1 MGEESGCMKDDNA
14 RLRAAIDKLRVPIYI
29 KDPQGRYLYANELA
43 CELLERA
50 RADILGRT
58 DAELFPPELARAM
71 QAHDQR
77 ALTGREPV
85 IVEECVRLAGRPE
98 MNWGLSIKQ
107 PLFDEDGA
115 PDGVAGLTIDITA
128 RKRDEHELVALKN
141 DYAAILQALP
151 DPLFVLDAEGRC
163 LSYRTPSEDLLAA
176 PPSLFMGRRV
186 HEVLPPAEAE
196 ICLEALRE
204 AARVGHSTGK
214 VFRVDAPGGTRWF
227 ELSVAPMARSAGEP
241 QRFNVLSREITAR
254 KQMEQAL
261 QERESLLRA
270 VVDNTPV
277 EYWARDLQG
286 RCIMQ
291 NAMTAAHW
299 GDLLDK
305 RVGDSG
311 ESAPVSAD
319 WAESNRRAYAGETLH
334 KEVEYEIDG
343 ERRVF
348 QCLVAPIRVQGE
360 VVGIFG
366 FNQDVTERKRQ
377 ERQIHELAF
386 FDPLTGLPNRRLM
399 YDRLEHALSTS
410 ARRGTEGVLLLI
422 DLDHFKDLNDS
433 HGHDAGDQLLVE
445 AGMRLNA
452 CIRQGDTAARLG
464 GDEFVVILEDIEGI
478 AQANTI
484 ATRIGEAL
492 ARPFH
497 LRCGKDGERVVH
509 HVSASIGVGAF
520 GRGELSAAELLR
532 RADTAMYQAK
542 AAGRNAICFFD
553 PAMQAA
559 VTERATLHA
568 DLREAI
574 RSRQFELHYQVQV
587 DTRRR
592 PVGAEALLR
601 WRHPHKGLLAPG
613 GFIELA
619 EETGLIVPIG
629 HWVLETACRQL
640 ARWAQRAQTAHLRLA
655 VNVSARQFRQP
666 SFADEV
672 RALLASTGAPAERLK
687 LELTESSLI
696 EDAGAVIE
704 RMQALRALGIRFALD
719 DFGTGYSSLAY
730 LKRLPLTQLKI
741 DQSFVRDVMSDPNDA
756 TIARTILALGSNL
769 GLAVIAEGVETEEQ
783 YDFLAAQGCRDYQG
797 YLFGRPV
804 ALEVFEAALAQA
816 QG

>member
-1 MGEESGCMKDDNA
+1 
-14 RLRAAIDKLRVPIYI
+14 
-29 KDPQGRYLYANELA
+29 
-43 CELLERA
+43 
-50 RADILGRT
+50 
-58 DAELFPPELARAM
+58 
-71 QAHDQR
+71 
-77 ALTGREPV
+77 
-85 IVEECVRLAGRPE
+85 
-98 MNWGLSIKQ
+98 
-107 PLFDEDGA
+107 
-115 PDGVAGLTIDITA
+115 
-128 RKRDEHELVALKN
+128 
-141 DYAAILQALP
+141 
-151 DPLFVLDAEGRC
+151 
-163 LSYRTPSEDLLAA
+163 
-176 PPSLFMGRRV
+176 
-186 HEVLPPAEAE
+186 
-196 ICLEALRE
+196 
-204 AARVGHSTGK
+204 
-214 VFRVDAPGGTRWF
+214 
-227 ELSVAPMARSAGEP
+227 
-241 QRFNVLSREITAR
+241 
-254 KQMEQAL
+254 
-261 QERESLLRA
+261 
-270 VVDNTPV
+270 
-277 EYWARDLQG
+277 
-286 RCIMQ
+286 
-291 NAMTAAHW
+291 
-299 GDLLDK
+299 
-305 RVGDSG
+305 
-311 ESAPVSAD
+311 
-319 WAESNRRAYAGETLH
+319 
-334 KEVEYEIDG
+334 
-343 ERRVF
+343 
-348 QCLVAPIRVQGE
+348 VAPIRVQGE
-360 VVGIFG
+360 VMGIFG

-445 AGMRLNA
+445 AGVRLNA

-464 GDEFVVILEDIEGI
+464 GDEFVVILEDIEGV

-619 EETGLIVPIG
+619 EETGFIVPIG

-672 RALLASTGAPAERLK
+672 RALLESTGAPAERLK

-696 EDAGAVIE
+696 EDAEAVIE

-804 ALEVFEAALAQA
+804 PMEVFEAALAQA

>member
-1 MGEESGCMKDDNA
+1 MKDDNA

-50 RADILGRT
+50 PADILGRT
-58 DAELFPPELARAM
+58 DAELFPPELTRAM

-85 IVEECVRLAGRPE
+85 IVEECVRLAARPE

-196 ICLEALRE
+196 TCLEALRE
-204 AARVGHSTGK
+204 AARMGHSTGK
-214 VFRVDAPGGTRWF
+214 VFKVETPVGTRWF

-445 AGMRLNA
+445 AGVRLNA

-497 LRCGKDGERVVH
+497 LHCGKDGERVVH
-509 HVSASIGVGAF
+509 HVSASIGIGAF

-640 ARWAQRAQTAHLRLA
+640 ARWAQQAQTAHLRLA

-666 SFADEV
+666 SFANEV
-672 RALLASTGAPAERLK
+672 RALLESTGAPAERLK

-696 EDAGAVIE
+696 EDAEAVIE

-804 ALEVFEAALAQA
+804 PMEVFEAALAQA

>member
-1 MGEESGCMKDDNA
+1 MKDDNA

-50 RADILGRT
+50 PADILGRT
-58 DAELFPPELARAM
+58 DAELFPPELTRAM

-85 IVEECVRLAGRPE
+85 IVEECVRLAARPE

-196 ICLEALRE
+196 TCLEALRE
-204 AARVGHSTGK
+204 AARMGHSTGK
-214 VFRVDAPGGTRWF
+214 VFKVETPVGTRWF

-334 KEVEYEIDG
+334 KEVEYEVDG

-360 VVGIFG
+360 VMGIFG

-445 AGMRLNA
+445 AGVRLNA

-464 GDEFVVILEDIEGI
+464 GDEFVVILEDIEGV

-672 RALLASTGAPAERLK
+672 RALLESTGAPAERLK

-696 EDAGAVIE
+696 EDAEAVIE

-804 ALEVFEAALAQA
+804 PMEMFEAALAQA
-816 QG
+816 EG

>member
-1 MGEESGCMKDDNA
+1 MADKDDNA

-29 KDPQGRYLYANELA
+29 KDPQGRYLYVNDFA
-43 CELLERA
+43 CELLERPREDVLG
-50 RADILGRT
+50 RADG
-58 DAELFPPELARAM
+58 ELFPPELARAM
-71 QAHDQR
+71 LEHDRR
-77 ALTGREPV
+77 AIVGRGPV
-85 IVEECVRLAGRPE
+85 IAEEVLNLPAHPE
-98 MNWGLSIKQ
+98 MAWGLSVKQ
-107 PLFDEDGA
+107 PLFDEHGR

-128 RKRDEHELVALKN
+128 RKRAERELEALKN

-151 DPLFVLDAEGRC
+151 DPLFVLDVEGRC
-163 LSYRTPSEDLLAA
+163 LSWRTPSEDLLAA
-176 PPSLFMGRRV
+176 PPSVFMGRTVR
-186 HEVLPPAEAE
+186 EVLPPAEAE
-196 ICLEALRE
+196 VCLEALRE
-204 AARVGHSTGK
+204 AARTGRSSGK
-214 VFRVDAPGGTRWF
+214 VFKVEAPGGTRWF
-227 ELSVAPMARSAGEP
+227 ELSVAPLARSAHEP

-254 KQMEQAL
+254 KRMEQAL

-270 VVDNTPV
+270 VVDNTPA

-291 NAMTAAHW
+291 NAMTVAHW
-299 GDLLDK
+299 GDLLGK
-305 RVGDSG
+305 RVEDSFG
-311 ESAPVSAD
+311 QEPVGTD
-319 WAESNRRAYAGETLH
+319 WTENNRRAYAGETVH
-334 KEVEYEIDG
+334 KEIEYEIHG
-343 ERRVF
+343 ELRTY
-348 QCLVAPIRVQGE
+348 QCLVAPIRVGGE

-366 FNQDVTERKRQ
+366 FNQDVAERKRQ

-399 YDRLEHALSTS
+399 YDRLEHALHTS
-410 ARRGTEGVLLLI
+410 VRRGTEGVLLLI

-445 AGMRLNA
+445 AGVRLSA
-452 CIRQGDTAARLG
+452 CIREGDTAARLG

-478 AQANTI
+478 AQASVI
-484 ATRIGEAL
+484 ATRIGEEL

-497 LRCGKDGERVVH
+497 LRCGRNGESIIH
-509 HVSASIGVGAF
+509 HVSASIGIGTFGGA
-520 GRGELSAAELLR
+520 GLSAAELLR

-542 AAGRNAICFFD
+542 ASGRNSICFFD

-559 VTERATLHA
+559 VTERATLLA

-574 RSRQFELHYQVQV
+574 RSGRFELHYQVQV
-587 DTRRR
+587 DARRR
-592 PVGAEALLR
+592 PSGAEALLR

-619 EETGLIVPIG
+619 EDTGLIVPIG

-640 ARWAQRAQTAHLRLA
+640 ARWAQRTQTAHLQLA

-672 RALLASTGAPAERLK
+672 RALLELTGAPAERLK

-696 EDAGAVIE
+696 EDAEGVID
-704 RMQALRALGIRFALD
+704 RMEALRALGIRFALD

-730 LKRLPLTQLKI
+730 LKRLPLAQLKI
-741 DQSFVRDVMSDPNDA
+741 DQSFVRDVISDPNDA

-783 YDFLAAQGCRDYQG
+783 YAFLAAQGCRDYQG

-804 ALEVFEAALAQA
+804 PLDVFEAALVD
-816 QG
+816 G